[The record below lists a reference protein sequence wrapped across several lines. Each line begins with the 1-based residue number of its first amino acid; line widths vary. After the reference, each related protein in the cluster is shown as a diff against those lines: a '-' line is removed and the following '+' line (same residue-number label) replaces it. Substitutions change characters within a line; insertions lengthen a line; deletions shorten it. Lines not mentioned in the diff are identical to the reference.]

1 LPLEVDPRL
10 KQIPNLLSLAR
21 LAMAPFLF
29 LLLWRHEYG
38 AALALIVAAG
48 MTDGLDG
55 FFARRFAA
63 GSRLG
68 AYLDP
73 IADKVLLS
81 GVFLTLALSGGIE
94 KWLAALVLGRDAGI
108 LLFAGG
114 AFLFTKSLRSFPPS
128 IWGKASTAAQIAFVL
143 AVVMHFAGFRM
154 EVVVMALKWLTVG
167 LTVWSGIDYLVR
179 GVAMAGQE
187 TR

>member
-1 LPLEVDPRL
+1 V

-29 LLLWRHEYG
+29 SLLWRHAYG

-48 MTDGLDG
+48 ITDWLDGL
-55 FFARRFAA
+55 FARRFEAA
-63 GSRLG
+63 SRLG

-81 GVFLTLALSGGIE
+81 GAFLTLALSGIMQ

-128 IWGKASTAAQIAFVL
+128 IWGKASTVAQIAFVV
-143 AVVMHFAGFRM
+143 AVVMHYDGFRM
-154 EVVVMALKWLTVG
+154 ELLAMILEWLTVG
-167 LTVWSGIDYLVR
+167 LTVWSGIDYLAR
-179 GVAMAGQE
+179 GLAMARRE